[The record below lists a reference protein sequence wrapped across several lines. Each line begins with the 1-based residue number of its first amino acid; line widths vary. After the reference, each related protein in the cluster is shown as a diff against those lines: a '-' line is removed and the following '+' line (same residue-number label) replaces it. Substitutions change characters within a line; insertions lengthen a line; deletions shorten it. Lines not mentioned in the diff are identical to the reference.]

1 MGYSLRLLLSTK
13 PEDAIEGMRQAILAA
28 TELQLEATSYKHA
41 IERPGGQE
49 WQGKAATAAQDTAA
63 ADEKV
68 VYGATEHVRDKGN
81 EALNLLAFKVKE
93 SHSKPVQIY
102 NDMTS
107 HGYTV
112 SEDLK
117 VDWIVPARSTPE
129 LAAQG
134 KKVAERVTGEIRAA
148 YDKWWAAEE
157 EAQAEIRA
165 IIGEL
170 NTSYNPIGGL
180 TAAQGRADGEA
191 LARLDLK
198 DPAVLARVQ
207 AAGTLSDA
215 DLQALASGHDVT
227 VGSNR
232 MQYLYQLAHAFDGK
246 TPDEIATIK
255 EHLAIGTQGAD
266 HLMPTKDG
274 LQAPTTLARAL
285 SMVSDDHIKSGVAN
299 ATGVSEATK
308 GNFIPAA
315 GSLANLPHSVRDTL
329 AANPN
334 RITHESAGMTGAGAT
349 QLHGVGDLQDVA
361 RIFGGAGEY
370 LNGSDAGKA
379 MLGAASEYTNADI
392 NAQKAD
398 LPVEVRSDAHG
409 DLKSALAG
417 VYEVAAHDHVGVAEL
432 ADQSVGQHA
441 GGFKDTDSFLK
452 AVNGEHWGDDGSK
465 VAKVLDWAAQNPND
479 PMAGKLANAEAHFMA
494 ENKPM
499 FQDLPGNPSIT
510 ELAKPDTFGNANPD
524 IAKAAFGAIAPHE
537 AQLAGAGPD
546 SGLHNTDIKAL
557 GSGEQLRNLY
567 SIADQNHDS
576 AQIANAEGH
585 RQYEQLVGNATA
597 PGGPHGNELEV
608 GGRLLHG
615 MAEGAADQMS
625 ASPEGSS
632 EAAKQLLGKMPGFS
646 HVQDAKDFINSLMQK
661 PPDDFA
667 QQLAHANTGTLAFQ
681 TTILDGLLQNH
692 PEIAHDPLLKEYVK
706 DGHVNYDVVR
716 DNPNVAAGRLTDWFN
731 TTAKDQPYHI
741 DQNDFAAQRD
751 RGNSD
756 DWALGP
762 R

>member
-28 TELQLEATSYKHA
+28 TELQLEGESYKHA
-41 IERPGGQE
+41 IDRPGGQE
-49 WQGKAATAAQDTAA
+49 WDGKAATAAQDTAA

-68 VYGATEHVRDKGN
+68 VYGATEHVRDEGN
-81 EALNLLAFKVKE
+81 EALNTLAFKVKE
-93 SHSKPVQIY
+93 SHSKPVGIY

-117 VDWIVPARSTPE
+117 VDWIVPARTTPE
-129 LAAQG
+129 LTAQG
-134 KKVAERVTGEIRAA
+134 KKVAERVTREIRAA
-148 YDKWWAAEE
+148 YDTWWAAEE

-165 IIGEL
+165 IINEL
-170 NTSYNPIGGL
+170 NTSYNPLASL
-180 TAAQGRADGEA
+180 TAAQGREDGA
-191 LARLDLK
+191 KLTNLDLH
-198 DPAVLARVQ
+198 DPAILARVK
-207 AAGTLSDA
+207 AA
-215 DLQALASGHDVT
+215 ASMTDEELNAIANGKDVT
-227 VGSNR
+227 IGSNR
-232 MQYLYQLAHAFDGK
+232 MQYLYQLAQALNGK
-246 TPDEIATIK
+246 TPE
-255 EHLAIGTQGAD
+255 ELALLKSALPMGTQSAD
-266 HLMPTKDG
+266 HFMPTKDG
-274 LQAPTTLARAL
+274 MDAPTYLARAL
-285 SMVSDDHIKSGVAN
+285 SIVSDDHVKSGVSN
-299 ATGVSEATK
+299 VSGVTDATK
-308 GNFIPAA
+308 NNFIPTA
-315 GSLANLPHSVRDTL
+315 GSVTNLSDTVRGALTRTD
-329 AANPN
+329 
-334 RITHESAGMTGAGAT
+334 RIGGESAGMTGTGTT
-349 QLHGVGDLQDVA
+349 QLRGVGDLQDVA
-361 RIFGGAGEY
+361 KLFGGAGEY
-370 LNGSDAGKA
+370 LNGSEAGKA
-379 MLGAASEYTNADI
+379 LLGAASDYTNADI

-417 VYEVAAHDHVGVAEL
+417 VYDVASNDHRHVAEL
-432 ADQSVGQHA
+432 AEQSVGGH
-441 GGFKDTDSFLK
+441 KDADSFLK
-452 AVNGEHWGDDGSK
+452 AVNGEHWGEDGSK

-479 PMAGKLANAEAHFMA
+479 PMAGKLANSEAHFMA
-494 ENKPM
+494 DNKAM

-546 SGLHNTDIKAL
+546 SGFHNSDIKAL
-557 GSGEQLRNLY
+557 EGGEQLRNLY

-615 MAEGAADQMS
+615 MGEGAADQMS

-646 HVQDAKDFINSLMQK
+646 HVQDAKDFINSLMHK